1 MQKAF
6 FTFFENDDSGLE
18 DDDDDE
24 ENVEDEGSRLRRRR
38 DLPRLDFRFL
48 SFLSFFFFFL
58 SFLPL
63 SASSEP
69 SSSGGPRWPI
79 LVDER
84 DPHFDS
90 HRQHPTTE
98 VCQEVHAHQERQSS
112 PADNLGRVQ
121 HEQLYWFAIQSV
133 PEFPPEIDFVS
144 EDELFVA
151 PSEVPNLAFKIL
163 SLKIC

>member
-1 MQKAF
+1 MMTMTKKILKMKGRVCDGVVIFHDWIFVSCPSCPSSFSSCLSCPCQHRP
-6 FTFFENDDSGLE
+6 NHRHLE
-18 DDDDDE
+18 DPE
-24 ENVEDEGSRLRRRR
+24 V
-38 DLPRLDFRFL
+38 
-48 SFLSFFFFFL
+48 
-58 SFLPL
+58 
-63 SASSEP
+63 A
-69 SSSGGPRWPI
+69 I

>member
-6 FTFFENDDSGLE
+6 VTFFENGDSGLE
-18 DDDDDE
+18 DYEDDE
-24 ENVEDEGSRLRRRR
+24 ENVEDEGSHLRRRR

-63 SASSEP
+63 SSSP
-69 SSSGGPRWPI
+69 
-79 LVDER
+79 DER

-90 HRQHPTTE
+90 HRQHRTTE

-112 PADNLGRVQ
+112 PADKLGRVQ